1 MAELI
6 RTVLGDITPDQLG
19 VTYLHEHLIIDSP
32 IVAKEFSHIHLHDE
46 ADAIAEVNLC
56 KSAGVTAMLDCMPLG
71 SGRDAAKL
79 ITISAATGVHIIAA
93 TGLHHDRYYQADD
106 LLENSTAEKLA
117 ELFLQD
123 INFGM
128 ENTSAKAGV
137 IKVVTSGPKIKE
149 REIRLFEAAAIAQ
162 RKSDLPILSHCEH
175 GTGAMEQLD
184 LFNKLNIPLSK
195 VILSHTD
202 KVEDYGYHKDILSSG
217 VYVEYD
223 QSLRQA
229 TDENPASAQLTAAM
243 VSSGYI
249 NQIMLGTDGARR
261 SLWSS
266 LGGTPGLSWLYSGW
280 THRLIEQGL
289 TSEDLKQILVTNPA
303 RALKFNSPAL

>member
-1 MAELI
+1 MSEII
-6 RTVLGDITPDQLG
+6 RTVLGDVTPDQLG

-32 IVAKEFSHIHLHDE
+32 IVAKEFAHIHLPDE

-56 KSAGVTAMLDCMPLG
+56 KNAGATAMLDCMPLG

-79 ITISAATGVHIIAA
+79 KRISAETGVHVIAA

-106 LLENSTAEKLA
+106 LLENSSAEKLA

-123 INFGM
+123 INIGM

-149 REIRLFEAAAIAQ
+149 REIRLFEAATIAQ
-162 RKSDLPILSHCEH
+162 SKSGVTIISHCEH
-175 GTGAMEQLD
+175 GTGAIEQLD

-202 KVEDYGYHKDILSSG
+202 KVEDHGYHQDILSSG

-229 TDENPASAQLTAAM
+229 TDENPASARLTAAM
-243 VSSGYI
+243 VSAGYL
-249 NQIMLGTDGARR
+249 NQIMMGTDGARR

-280 THRLIEQGL
+280 TSKLIEQGL
-289 TSEDLKQILVTNPA
+289 TSEDLKQIFVTNPA